1 MDITVPN
8 TRLDKDISSDDIEN
22 PSIRIVQVKGNQGV
36 PGEKGEKGDKGEKG
50 EKGDKGEQGIPGE
63 KGDKGDKG
71 EPGATYDDTDL
82 RNRVTTLENTVGTLN
97 DSLEAVLNGQ

>member
-50 EKGDKGEQGIPGE
+50 E
-63 KGDKGDKG
+63 
-71 EPGATYDDTDL
+71 PGATYDDTEL
-82 RNRVTTLENTVGTLN
+82 KNRVTTLENTVGTLN
-97 DSLEAVLNGQ
+97 DSLEMILNGQ